1 MTSRLF
7 SRRPLVTV
15 LLYAFFCPFFLAACG
30 DGSSDSYLATI
41 QEGRAAAKKM
51 FEKTHPPSSL
61 SLAFVADDHIVWSET
76 FGLSDKEA
84 GTPPTTETMY
94 GIGSVSKMLATI
106 AMMILVDRGEIS
118 LDEPIV
124 TYVPSFRMLSP
135 EYSEVTVRM
144 LLNHSSGFPGS
155 DLRNSFTT
163 SPFPGYAQQ
172 VLETL
177 GQERLK
183 HPPGF
188 MNTYCND
195 GFSMIENL
203 IASVTG
209 TSYAQ
214 YVQDEILTPLTME
227 NSLYTLDAL
236 PAGSFA
242 FTYTNGVQN
251 PQAYVNLYATGGLY
265 STPSDMAKLILMI
278 LGKGKWG
285 ETRVLSESAVEAM
298 AMDQTE
304 GTFNPVASDNERFG
318 LGWDTVSAP
327 GLKAVG
333 VKAWAKGGDTP
344 TYGSEFMVLP
354 DKKMGVM
361 VSGAS
366 NFSSGDATIIAERIL
381 LRALA
386 EKGVIDGFP
395 APLSVDPKPVRS
407 PTPQELASI
416 TGYFAANN
424 SLLRIDADQDKS
436 ITILNYDKGS
446 SWMPYLEHLK
456 MRDDGMFSPDN
467 KPLLEFAAIS
477 AVGRTYIILRN
488 AYGYRHYQ
496 DDTLFL
502 QKIAPAEALTAA
514 WNNRLTKVWLL
525 VNGSPD
531 SLLPPNTKPRLSFLE
546 PEGLQGLIAVN
557 TNDDSYAIVDPSQS
571 DDMGAMMLFM
581 PQGGRDLNDAFI
593 VTYGDEEWVRFG
605 SYLYRPQEGVLVLS
619 PPGETVVIGDA
630 GWAEWRTLVSDGSV
644 KTVTV
649 DSNGAWKLFDPEMK
663 CGWIREGFGSVTLPT
678 ETGNYSLLLYGS
690 PGERIAV
697 AIGE

>member
-7 SRRPLVTV
+7 SRRSLVTG
-15 LLYAFFCPFFLAACG
+15 LLYAFFCTFFLAACG

-51 FEKTHPPSSL
+51 LEKTGGASSL
-61 SLAFVADDHIVWSET
+61 SLAFVADGCIVWSET
-76 FGLSDKEA
+76 FGLADKEA

-106 AMMILVDRGEIS
+106 ATMILVDRGEIS

-135 EYSEVTVRM
+135 EYRQVTVRM

-155 DLRNSFTT
+155 DLRNTFTA

-172 VLETL
+172 LLETL
-177 GQERLK
+177 SQERLK

-214 YVQDEILTPLTME
+214 FVQNEILTPLTMGH
-227 NSLYTLDAL
+227 SLYTLDAL

-251 PQAYVNLYATGGLY
+251 PQAFVNLYATGGLY

-278 LGKGKWG
+278 LGKGKSG
-285 ETRVLSESAVEAM
+285 DTRILSESAVEAM
-298 AMDQTE
+298 AIDQTE

-354 DKKMGVM
+354 DEKMGVM

-366 NFSSGDATIIAERIL
+366 NFSSGDATSIAERIL

-386 EKGVIDGFP
+386 GKGVIDGFP
-395 APLSVDPKPVRS
+395 APLSKDPKPVRS

-416 TGYFAANN
+416 AGYFAANN
-424 SLLRIDADQDKS
+424 TLFRIDADQDKS
-436 ITILNYDKGS
+436 LTILNYTGN
-446 SWMPYLEHLK
+446 SWTPHLQHLK
-456 MRDDGMFSPDN
+456 MRDDGMFSSDN
-467 KPLLEFAAIS
+467 EPLLEFAAIS
-477 AVGRTYIILRN
+477 TVGRTYIILRD

-514 WNNRLTKVWLL
+514 WNNRLSKVWLL
-525 VNGSPD
+525 VNGSAD
-531 SLLPPNTKPRLSFLE
+531 SLLPSNTKPRLSFLE
-546 PEGLQGLIAVN
+546 PDGLQGFIAVR
-557 TNDDSYAIVDPSQS
+557 TNGDSFAIVDPSQS
-571 DDMGAMMLFM
+571 DDLGAMMLFM

-593 VTYGDEEWVRFG
+593 VPYGGEEWVRFG
-605 SYLYRPQEGVLVLS
+605 SYLYRPQEGVPVLS
-619 PPGETVVIGDA
+619 PSGETVVIGDA
-630 GWAEWRTLVSDGSV
+630 GWAEWRTLVSGGSV

-649 DSNGAWKLFDPEMK
+649 YSNGAWKIFDPEME
-663 CGWIREGFGSVTLPT
+663 CRWIREGFGSVTLPT
-678 ETGNYSLLLYGS
+678 ETGNYSLMFYGS
-690 PGERIAV
+690 PGERIEV